1 MYDILPF
8 PNIVAGSVEEQT
20 AQINNYLIQL
30 KETLEFVLTNIS
42 IENLSQDLIVR
53 LNTLGADIQKSN
65 EDREDQLQQVSNKT
79 LSVSDVI
86 NSAAFK
92 AALPQNYLVSAEQ
105 IQTSEESEGINIYAI
120 EDESGEIKQ
129 FTVKNGKTPNVEFS
143 VNFNT
148 GNLDY
153 TTS

>member
-8 PNIVAGSVEEQT
+8 PNINATNINDLVGQT
-20 AQINNYLIQL
+20 NNYLIQF
-30 KETLEFVLTNIS
+30 KETLEFVLMNIS
-42 IENLSQDLIVR
+42 IDNLSQELIER

-79 LSVSDVI
+79 LTVSDVV
-86 NSAAFK
+86 NSEVFK
-92 AALPQNYLVSAEQ
+92 AALPQEYLVSAEQ
-105 IQTSEESEGINIYAI
+105 IQTSDEPNGINIYAI
-120 EDESGEIKQ
+120 EDTSGEVKEFI
-129 FTVKNGKTPNVEFS
+129 VKNGKTPNVEFS
-143 VNFNT
+143 VNFDT